1 MRTVLIL
8 TGLVAGVAAVGPAA
22 AQNLPEY
29 ELPPIR
35 YSTAEA
41 SNRVTALQAR
51 RSTGDWQPTVGIGRE
66 CLRELLGA
74 LEVPVESQVLVFSK
88 TSLQRALIEPR
99 RPRALYFSDEAYVGW
114 VPGGLIEVAVTDPQL
129 GLVFYRFDP
138 GPGEESTRFV
148 RDADCL
154 SCHGGSLTR
163 NWPGVMVR
171 SVVPDAQGEP
181 MTSMGTFLTGHDSPL
196 EERWG
201 GWYVTGAHGE
211 ARHMGNGFVR
221 ATRLGGDALDRE
233 AGANVTDL
241 APFFAAQPYLRGDS
255 DIVALMVLEHQVG
268 MHNRLVQGALRVR
281 KWMDYQRNLQ
291 RELGQ
296 PETAEPEGTALRV
309 VTSETERIVEHLL
322 FCGEAP
328 LPAGGLRGAGDFEVA
343 FRANRRMD
351 GQGRSLKDF
360 DLTTR
365 LFRWRCSYM
374 IHSPAFEALP
384 AMLKERV
391 YRRLFEVLEA
401 AEPPKGF
408 AHLPAAE
415 RVAVKEILVATTL
428 DARRE
433 GSTDSPPCSR

>member
-1 MRTVLIL
+1 MARAL
-8 TGLVAGVAAVGPAA
+8 TGWVAGLAAAGHIS

-35 YSTAEA
+35 YSAVEA

-51 RSTGDWQPTVGIGRE
+51 RDAGDWQPTVGSGKE
-66 CLRELLGA
+66 CLRALLAA

-88 TSLQRALIEPR
+88 TSLQRTLIEPR
-99 RPRALYFSDEAYVGW
+99 RPRALYFDDATYVGW

-138 GPGEESTRFV
+138 RPDEQPAAFV

-181 MTSMGTFLTGHDSPL
+181 ITSRGTFLTGHDSPL

-201 GWYVTGAHGE
+201 GWYVTGTHGE
-211 ARHMGNGFVR
+211 VRHMGNGFVR
-221 ATRLGGDALDRE
+221 PTLPGSTELDRE

-241 APFFAAQPYLRGDS
+241 TSFFAAQPYLRGDS
-255 DIVALMVLEHQVG
+255 DIVALLVLEHQVG

-291 RELGQ
+291 LELGQ
-296 PETAEPEGTALRV
+296 PVTVAPEGTALRV
-309 VTSETERIVEHLL
+309 LTSETERIVEHLL

-328 LPAGGLRGAGDFEVA
+328 LPAGGVRGAGEFEAA
-343 FRANRRMD
+343 FGVNRRMD

-360 DLTTR
+360 ERVTR

-374 IHSPAFEALP
+374 IHAPAFEALP
-384 AMLKERV
+384 DVLKDWV
-391 YRRLFEVLEA
+391 YRRLLEVLGAADPPEA
-401 AEPPKGF
+401 Y

-415 RVAVKEILVATTL
+415 RLAVREILLATTPGL
-428 DARRE
+428 AAVWA
-433 GSTDSPPCSR
+433 GAGPGAASP